1 MQAARATAWTIHTEV
16 FEGPL
21 DLLLHLVKKEGVDV
35 AKLPV
40 AVIADSYLSYIERM
54 RDLNL
59 SVASEY
65 LVMAATLMH
74 LKSLELLP
82 RPPALH
88 EDEEDPRE
96 ALARQLREYE
106 RYRAATDQLVERPQ
120 LGRDVF
126 RRGEVQEDSTTK
138 PLERL
143 DPFALLDVFVE
154 LLKRADEEPEEPTVV
169 LAPPGLDFRSC
180 CEAVVG
186 ALRLGAGH
194 GELGALLRSMKTRAE
209 RVLAFIAV
217 LEMAKRGWIGL
228 EQSAHL
234 GPVHLELTAPE
245 TTLEFDALDSWID
258 EEES

>member
-1 MQAARATAWTIHTEV
+1 MQAARATSWTIHTEV

-21 DLLLHLVKKEGVDV
+21 DLLLHLVKKEGVDI

-59 SVASEY
+59 GVASEY

-82 RPPALH
+82 RPPVLQEA
-88 EDEEDPRE
+88 DEDPRE

-106 RYRAATDQLVERPQ
+106 RYRAATDELVERPQ

-126 RRGEVQEDSTTK
+126 GGGVIGEEAPR

-154 LLKRADEEPEEPTVV
+154 LLKRADEEPVEPTVV

-194 GELGALLRSMKTRAE
+194 GELGALLGSLRSRAE

-217 LEMAKRGWIGL
+217 LEMAKRGWIHL

-234 GPVHLELTAPE
+234 GPVHLELTTAE
-245 TTLEFDALDSWID
+245 TVLEFDSLDSWID
-258 EEES
+258 EERS